1 MYNNISCVVAIVIFA
16 FVGMIFAHGS
26 DIGRAR
32 RFSLNV
38 SISFLSAVCFVP
50 VTAKIPVCLS
60 FHKSHI
66 CILHS
71 KDMYKAEE
79 QQVKISVQAFKSLL
93 DE

>member
-1 MYNNISCVVAIVIFA
+1 MYNNISCVVAIVFFA

-26 DIGRAR
+26 DIGCPR
-32 RFSLNV
+32 RFSL
-38 SISFLSAVCFVP
+38 LSSVCFVP
-50 VTAKIPVCLS
+50 VTAKIPVCFS

-71 KDMYKAEE
+71 KDMYQAEE
-79 QQVKISVQAFKSLL
+79 QQVKISVQVFKSLL

>member
-1 MYNNISCVVAIVIFA
+1 MYNNISCVVAIVFFA
-16 FVGMIFAHGS
+16 FVGMIFAHRS
-26 DIGRAR
+26 DIGRPR
-32 RFSLNV
+32 RFSNV
-38 SISFLSAVCFVP
+38 SISFLSSVCFVP

-71 KDMYKAEE
+71 KDMYQAEE
-79 QQVKISVQAFKSLL
+79 QQAKISVQVFKSLL